1 MAIISD
7 KFVFLHIPKT
17 GGVWATHAMRQ
28 VVPIEMLGDQHNH
41 FPSLLVNSTLTEEWF
56 REKFIFTMVR
66 HPISWYQSRWA
77 FRVKHG
83 WRMEH
88 PLDYHCASND
98 FHQFV
103 ENALEFKPDGW
114 VSWLYNTFI
123 ESVPG
128 GIDYVCKLESGVDD
142 LHTALL
148 RSGVQHEKS
157 TLSNLKRVNDS
168 DMGGFPSKYWAKYT
182 QELYDRVIDVE
193 SHCINRYYSDYK
205 LNACDY
211 VGERPW

>member
-17 GGVWATHAMRQ
+17 GGVWATHAVRQ
-28 VVPIEMLGDQHNH
+28 VAKIEMLGDQHNH
-41 FPSLLVNSTLTEEWF
+41 FPALLDLRPEAWF
-56 REKFIFTMVR
+56 KKKFIFTMIR

-77 FRVKHG
+77 FRIKHG

-103 ENALEFKPDGW
+103 DNVLSFKPDGW
-114 VSWLYNTFI
+114 VSWIYNTFI

-128 GIDYVCKLESGVDD
+128 GIDYVARLENGADD

-148 RSGVQHEKS
+148 KSGVEHQKEQ
-157 TLSNLKRVNDS
+157 LSRLSRANDS
-168 DMGGFPSKYWAKYT
+168 DMGGYPSKHWAKYT
-182 QELYDRVIDVE
+182 DELFDRVMDVE
-193 SHCINRYYSDYK
+193 SHCINRYYPDYE
-205 LNACDY
+205 LDRNLY

>member
-28 VVPIEMLGDQHNH
+28 VAEIEMLGDQHNH
-41 FPSLLVNSTLTEEWF
+41 FPALLDLRPEAWF
-56 REKFIFTMVR
+56 KKKFIFTMIR

-77 FRVKHG
+77 FRIKHG

-103 ENALEFKPDGW
+103 DNVLSFKPDGW
-114 VSWLYNTFI
+114 VSWIYNTFI

-128 GIDYVCKLESGVDD
+128 GIDYVARLENGADD

-148 RSGVQHEKS
+148 KSGVEHQKEQ
-157 TLSNLKRVNDS
+157 LSRLSRANDS
-168 DMGGFPSKYWAKYT
+168 DMGGYPSKHWAKYT
-182 QELYDRVIDVE
+182 DELFDRVMDVE
-193 SHCINRYYSDYK
+193 SHCINRYYPDYE
-205 LNACDY
+205 LDRNLY